1 MDIDIEVGKSMA
13 VRDAIYAACEG
24 VDNQMLV
31 LILCGILGETI
42 FNSGKGSVEE
52 CTELVTDLIKSYIAH
67 AAGEQNG

>member
-1 MDIDIEVGKSMA
+1 MDIDIEVAESMA

-24 VDNQMLV
+24 VDNQLLV

-52 CTELVTDLIKSYIAH
+52 CTGLVTDLINSYIAH
-67 AAGEQNG
+67 AAEACNG